1 MLNVAFIGHN
11 KGNDEL
17 EDVCSFKVKIKL
29 TVFTF

>member
-17 EDVCSFKVKIKL
+17 DVCSFKVKIKL